1 MDGKSANITEEKL
14 NKLKEIIPEAF
25 TENKID
31 WEKLKAALGED
42 IEFNKTGFY
51 HANDT
56 EISLILEKIDMTI
69 IQNVLEATPQKV
81 ITLDRL
87 FNNNDQ
93 LKTNTALQMKD
104 AGIEFKVV

>member
-42 IEFNKTGFY
+42 IEFNKTGL
-51 HANDT
+51 T
-56 EISLILEKIDMTI
+56 TQIILK
-69 IQNVLEATPQKV
+69 LY
-81 ITLDRL
+81 
-87 FNNNDQ
+87 
-93 LKTNTALQMKD
+93 
-104 AGIEFKVV
+104 